1 MLITGARVFLYINAV
16 KIGRARSFTWKSD
29 TEADEIPGLDS
40 SDPYEIAPTT
50 TRCAGQIMFYRT
62 AGDGGAE
69 GAGLTTD
76 YEDLTRLKYVTLSL
90 VERVSKLEIFRAE
103 GVTITSQ
110 SGGVAAKEGM
120 NMSITFKALRYSNE
134 FKKRD

>member
-1 MLITGARVFLYINAV
+1 MLITGARVFLYINGV
-16 KIGRARSFTWKSD
+16 KIGRTRSFTWRSD

-40 SDPYEIAPTT
+40 SDPYEIAPTI
-50 TRCAGQIMFYRT
+50 TRCSGQIMFYRT

-90 VERVSKLEIFRAE
+90 VERVSKLEIFRAD
-103 GVTITSQ
+103 GVMITSQ
-110 SGGVAAKEGM
+110 SASVAAKEGM
-120 NMSITFKALRYSNE
+120 TVSITFKGIRYSNE
-134 FKKRD
+134 FKKRN